1 MSISIVEV
9 CKRSGVS
16 RMTVSRVIRGHDSV
30 SPKTQKKVMAVIR
43 ELGYVPSASARAMR
57 SKDMLVA
64 NGNLC
69 CALIFGADTR
79 DSESFFSTIAR
90 AAEQEAAKNGLCL
103 LQSHWQDSFETSWA
117 RLKSV
122 FAVSGMCGAVLAGQF
137 SGEDISAIQKFTPNI
152 VILDGSA
159 PASAKI
165 ASVESD
171 NIGGSMLA
179 IQHLI
184 SKKVSRILVIT
195 GPTPNH
201 YFAKAMALGV
211 ANFAEQLKK
220 YDVVYT
226 NLTTQAGYETIKRV
240 FSKKDCLF
248 DGVFCNDE
256 LAIGVLRAFSEL
268 KFNVPRE
275 VKVVGFDDVV
285 HAAYLKPSLTTIGIN
300 KGQLGR
306 EAVST
311 LIEIVRG
318 QQDLANMKKILRAN
332 LVVRE
337 SA

>member
-1 MSISIVEV
+1 MSVSILEV

-30 SPKTQKKVMAVIR
+30 SPETRKKVMKVIR

-69 CALIFGADTR
+69 CALIFGSDTK
-79 DSESFFSTIAR
+79 DNESFFSNIAK

-103 LQSHWQDSFETSWA
+103 LQSHWQDSFETSWP

-137 SGEDISAIQKFTPNI
+137 SGEEISAIQKFTKNI
-152 VILDGSA
+152 VTLDGPA
-159 PASAKI
+159 PAGSKI
-165 ASVESD
+165 TSVESD
-171 NIGGSMLA
+171 NVGGSILA
-179 IQHLI
+179 VQHLI
-184 SKKVSRILVIT
+184 SKGIKRILVIT
-195 GPTPNH
+195 GPTPTH
-201 YFAKAMALGV
+201 YFARAMVSGLK
-211 ANFAEQLKK
+211 NYTDQLKK

-226 NLTTQAGYETIKRV
+226 DMTVQAGYETIKKV
-240 FSKKDCLF
+240 FSKGRVF

-256 LAIGVLRAFSEL
+256 LAIGVLRAFAEL
-268 KFNVPRE
+268 KINVPKE

-285 HAAYLKPSLTTIGIN
+285 HAAYLKPALTTISID
-300 KGQLGR
+300 KSQLGR
-306 EAVST
+306 EAVNT
-311 LIEIVRG
+311 LVEIVRG
-318 QQDLANMKKILRAN
+318 RQYLANMKKILQAN
-332 LVVRE
+332 LIIRE